1 MMVKAFLIATWVL
14 CLFGFAEADQICMRT
29 QTNGQTW
36 IYNPVPFSPSWSQMS
51 WTPNKHKWVQDGG
64 TNCAMRVKAW
74 VNNYG
79 WKYAFI
85 DMQASSNWKNTEY
98 GQAYVSQQRVHEH
111 TDSCFEMQAGFG
123 NVNLDKNIEIEF
135 VEGSCDDA
143 AWIDRFFIPG
153 RKAWGVQNSI
163 GWCFNG
169 KKNLEPLHAF
179 IPLFGDGSKQF
190 ESYNDP
196 SDKVKF
202 NEGCARK
209 WILKPDGNVYVGQ
222 WGSSSGTGSR
232 SGRRALKALPTQSG
246 RFEGLQES
254 ERNEI
259 SLLEDLYDVCERYNS
274 GRKTDPSDRY
284 ETETAQIVR
293 SCLAMLEPFYKTYL
307 EFQNKED
314 NAIPEAMRF
323 ASDTM
328 EERKEEEESEEE
340 SMASKINRHL
350 KLVQRLMQEEQK
362 DQNKDA
368 VAATKV

>member
-1 MMVKAFLIATWVL
+1 MDLSLIVMVKAFLIAIWVV

-29 QTNGQTW
+29 QTNGNTW
-36 IYNPVPFSPSWSQMS
+36 IYNPVPFSPSWSEMS
-51 WTPNKHKWVQDGG
+51 WTPNHHKWVQDGG

-85 DMQASSNWKNTEY
+85 DTQASSNWKNTEY

-153 RKAWGVQNSI
+153 RKAWGVENQI

-169 KKNLEPLHAF
+169 KKNLEALHAY

-307 EFQNKED
+307 EFQIKVD
-314 NAIPEAMRF
+314 NAIPEPMRF
-323 ASDTM
+323 ASETTA
-328 EERKEEEESEEE
+328 EIKFVR
-340 SMASKINRHL
+340 
-350 KLVQRLMQEEQK
+350 RLIQKEQK
-362 DQNKDA
+362 DQNKGA
-368 VAATKV
+368 VDDTKA

>member
-1 MMVKAFLIATWVL
+1 MFKASLIATWVL
-14 CLFGFAEADQICMRT
+14 CLFGFAVADQICMRT
-29 QTNGQTW
+29 KTNGRTW
-36 IYNPVPFSPSWSQMS
+36 IYNPLPGSPSWSEIT
-51 WTPNKHKWVQDGG
+51 WTPNKHRWVRDGG

-85 DMQASSNWKNTEY
+85 DMQANSNWKSTEY

-111 TDSCFEMQAGFG
+111 TDSCFEMQAGSG

-153 RKAWGVQNSI
+153 RKAWGVQNQI

-169 KKNLEPLHAF
+169 KKNLEALDLSPGNFLW
-179 IPLFGDGSKQF
+179 GDGSKNF
-190 ESYNDP
+190 EFYNDP
-196 SDKVKF
+196 DRWVKF
-202 NEGCARK
+202 DTGCARK
-209 WILKPDGNVYVGQ
+209 WILKPCGNVQLGE

-232 SGRRALKALPTQSG
+232 SGRRALKALPMQSG

-259 SLLEDLYDVCERYNS
+259 SLLEDLYDICESYNS
-274 GRKTDPSDRY
+274 GRKTDRY

-307 EFQNKED
+307 EFQKKED

-328 EERKEEEESEEE
+328 EERKEEKESEEE
-340 SMASKINRHL
+340 SIASKINRHL

-368 VAATKV
+368 VAATKA